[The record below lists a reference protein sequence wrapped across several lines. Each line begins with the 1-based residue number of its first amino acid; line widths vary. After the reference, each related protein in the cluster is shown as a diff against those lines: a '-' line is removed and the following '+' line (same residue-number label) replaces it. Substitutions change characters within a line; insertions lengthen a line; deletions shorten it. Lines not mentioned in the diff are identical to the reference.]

1 MSYDEMIAVIKAAKN
16 GQRIERTIDGDIW
29 KEFDPIEYGFD
40 FNTFSY
46 GIKPQPTREEITQK
60 WVKDNNIVVG
70 SKVKVVRKVENTVTL
85 ALAEKMDN
93 TIGEVGVVKHI
104 FSDRI
109 NIYICDD
116 SWSYDI
122 ESLEPYKEEM
132 IPFTFEDRDLFR
144 GKWVRQKD
152 GEREFMVDLIS
163 KKYAFEV
170 TTYEEAFQ
178 HFEFIDGTPFGK
190 LQ

>member
-1 MSYDEMIAVIKAAKN
+1 MSYDEMISVIKAAKN
-16 GQRIERTIDGDIW
+16 GQRIERTIDGNIW
-29 KEFDPIEYGFD
+29 KEFAPIEYGFD

-46 GIKPQPTREEITQK
+46 SIKPQPTREEITQK

-70 SKVKVVRKVENTVTL
+70 SKVKVVRKVENTVTW

-109 NIYICDD
+109 NIYIYVFQIDRKVYVIACML
-116 SWSYDI
+116 SCIGYSV
-122 ESLEPYKEEM
+122 PYTTKSN
-132 IPFTFEDRDLFR
+132 IFTL
-144 GKWVRQKD
+144 V
-152 GEREFMVDLIS
+152 
-163 KKYAFEV
+163 
-170 TTYEEAFQ
+170 
-178 HFEFIDGTPFGK
+178 FIFVLCN